1 MKKSLLF
8 AAMFASGLA
17 FVSLEASQN
26 FEPVSIEQQE
36 GKVKIE
42 IDQLPDAVKTTI
54 SKDETVNTLKI
65 VEAWKWT
72 RTEGVKLFE
81 VQFDNGTEEK
91 LSKKYD
97 EEGNEIKE

>member
-1 MKKSLLF
+1 MKKSMLF
-8 AAMFASGLA
+8 AAMFVSGLA
-17 FVSLEASQN
+17 FASPVASQN
-26 FEPVSIEQQE
+26 LVPVSTEQQE

-54 SKDETVNTLKI
+54 SNDETVNTLTL

-72 RTEGVKLFE
+72 TTEGVKVFE